1 MSWPWDTVPS
11 ERTAEHPRAAARPP
25 GETVHTTLYVG
36 SLASQEDGRELTRL
50 CAEYGT
56 VVYAKVVAADPDLFR
71 RDGGFGV
78 LEMDTPQAARDAI
91 RALNGLRF
99 RGRTLTVR
107 AATAAEETAAGH
119 PRMFTSMN
127 MGDDDDDTKEKS

>member
-1 MSWPWDTVPS
+1 M
-11 ERTAEHPRAAARPP
+11 
-25 GETVHTTLYVG
+25 TLYVG
-36 SLASQEDGRELTRL
+36 SLASHEEGRELTRL
-50 CAEYGT
+50 FSEYGT
-56 VVYAKVVAADPDLFR
+56 VVYAKVVVDPELFR

-78 LEMDTPQAARDAI
+78 VEMDTAQGARDAI
-91 RALNGLRF
+91 RALNDSEF

-127 MGDDDDDTKEKS
+127 MGDDEEEKS